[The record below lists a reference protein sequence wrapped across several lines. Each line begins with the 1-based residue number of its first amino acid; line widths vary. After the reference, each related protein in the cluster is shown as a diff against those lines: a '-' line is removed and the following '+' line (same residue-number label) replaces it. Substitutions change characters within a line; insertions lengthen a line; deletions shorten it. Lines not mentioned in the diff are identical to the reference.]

1 MLVKIDRLA
10 KTFPGGRNLFS
21 GVSLEFNAGEFV
33 AVVGPSGCGK
43 STLLRLIAGLDTA
56 THGQV
61 ETTSKSVGFVF
72 QEPRL
77 LPWLTVA
84 ENIGLAASL
93 RGEVIS
99 AEKWAGILGRVHLD
113 LAVRSLYPQ
122 QLSGGMKMRTALARA
137 LLLTPQIMLM
147 DEPLAALDEST
158 RQILQEKIARIHET
172 SKMLSVFVTHSLSE
186 AVFLADRVIILGAE
200 GTVVTDLR
208 VDLPR
213 PREESTRRAGRFAEL
228 LQGLQQEFRL
238 LLAHGSV

>member
-10 KTFPGGRNLFS
+10 QTFPGGRNLFA
-21 GVSLEFNAGEFV
+21 GVSLEFIAGEFV

-43 STLLRLIAGLDTA
+43 STLLRLIAGLEAPTR
-56 THGQV
+56 GQV
-61 ETTSKSVGFVF
+61 ETASPSLGFVF

-77 LPWLTVA
+77 LPWLTVE

-93 RGEVIS
+93 RGE
-99 AEKWAGILGRVHLD
+99 APAQEKLQEILARVRLG
-113 LAVRSLYPQ
+113 LGVRDLYPH

-137 LLLTPQIMLM
+137 LLKTPQIMLM

-158 RQILQEKIARIHET
+158 RQILQEEIARIHET
-172 SKMLSVFVTHSLSE
+172 SKMLTIFVTHSLSE
-186 AVFLADRVIILGAE
+186 AVFLADRVIILGGG

-213 PREESTRRAGRFAEL
+213 PREESTRRAGSFGEI
-228 LQGLQQEFRL
+228 LQSLQHEFRQ
-238 LLAHGSV
+238 LLAQGSV